1 MGMSMNETVASIDFK
16 KLKSAME
23 WGGMRRQ
30 VEEAIQGLLGDL
42 PKRKPDIQLKIIDD
56 TDHPGFTQQRVNYFV
71 EEWDRVSAW
80 LFIPKGRDEVPAILC
95 CHQETPEGKDEPAG
109 ISGDPRMDFA
119 RHYAELG
126 YATLAPD
133 CITAGER
140 VLIRSAPYEIKNFK
154 KNYPNLS
161 LWGKML
167 VDHQYALDALSEVGR
182 VDAARM
188 GVIGHG
194 LGAANALL
202 LSAFDERV
210 LACVASCGFTRFE
223 TDKHPGRW
231 ASEELML
238 LPELL
243 KYVEKKD
250 YPFDWE
256 HILSL
261 AAPSALLIINSLAD
275 SRFHNPKSS
284 QKAVS
289 IASNVYKL
297 LGASRALDHF
307 GHYDGHRITPETQ
320 EIADDWFER
329 WL

>member
-1 MGMSMNETVASIDFK
+1 MRNTDTVADIDFK

-23 WGGMRRQ
+23 WGGIRQ
-30 VEEAIQGLLGDL
+30 KVENRIKSLLGEL
-42 PKRKPDIQLKIIDD
+42 PKRKSDLQFKIVDEID
-56 TDHPGFTQQRVNYFV
+56 HSGFTQQRVSYFV
-71 EEWDRVSAW
+71 AEWDRACAW
-80 LFIPKGRDEVPAILC
+80 LFLPKGRDETPGILC
-95 CHQETPEGKDEPAG
+95 CHQEVPEGKDEPAG
-109 ISGDPRMDFA
+109 KAGNPRMDFA

-140 VLIRSAPYEIKNFK
+140 TMIRSKAYETKNFK
-154 KNYPNLS
+154 KNYPNMS

-167 VDHQYALDALSEVGR
+167 LDHQYALDAFSEVGR
-182 VDAARM
+182 VDSARL

-194 LGAANALL
+194 LGGANALL
-202 LSAFDERV
+202 LSALDERI
-210 LACVASCGFTRFE
+210 LACVASCGFTRFA
-223 TDKHPGRW
+223 TDKNPERW
-231 ASEELML
+231 ASEDLML
-238 LPELL
+238 LPAILD
-243 KYVEKKD
+243 YVEEKN

-256 HILSL
+256 HILAL

-275 SRFHNPKSS
+275 SKFHNPKSS

-297 LGASRALDHF
+297 LGASGALDHF
-307 GHYDGHRITPETQ
+307 GHYDGHRVTPQTL